1 MNPEPADDN
10 RGDTAL
16 PARSE
21 RSHAPQVVKALDSG
35 WLKSSRCAGNGACV
49 EVALAADTV
58 GVRDGKQSGTGPVLV
73 FTRAEWR
80 AFLADV
86 QAGIFDAG

>member
-1 MNPEPADDN
+1 
-10 RGDTAL
+10 
-16 PARSE
+16 
-21 RSHAPQVVKALDSG
+21 
-35 WLKSSRCAGNGACV
+35 V